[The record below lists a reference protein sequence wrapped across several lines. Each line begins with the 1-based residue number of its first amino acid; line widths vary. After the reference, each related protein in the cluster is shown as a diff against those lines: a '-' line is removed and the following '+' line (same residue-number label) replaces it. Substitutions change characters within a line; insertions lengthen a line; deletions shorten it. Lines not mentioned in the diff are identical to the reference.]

1 MLRTPYRRSVYIES
15 PILAP
20 MQNGL
25 DPYTP
30 DEPLYECMDCGS
42 RLAGGSGGSCGD
54 CGGTL
59 KNIAVPRE

>member
-1 MLRTPYRRSVYIES
+1 MHNR
-15 PILAP
+15 
-20 MQNGL
+20 L

-30 DEPLYECMDCGS
+30 GEPLYECMDCGNRS
-42 RLAGGSGGSCGD
+42 AGGTGGTCED

>member
-1 MLRTPYRRSVYIES
+1 MLRTAYRASVYSES
-15 PILAP
+15 PFFAL

-30 DEPLYECMDCGS
+30 DEPLYECMDCGGRHS
-42 RLAGGSGGSCGD
+42 GGIGGSCGD

>member
-1 MLRTPYRRSVYIES
+1 
-15 PILAP
+15 

-30 DEPLYECMDCGS
+30 EEPLYECMDCGG
-42 RLAGGSGGSCGD
+42 RLTGGSGGSCAD

>member
-1 MLRTPYRRSVYIES
+1 MV
-15 PILAP
+15 

-30 DEPLYECMDCGS
+30 AEPLYECMTCGS
-42 RLAGGSGGSCGD
+42 RVSGGTGGSCGD

>member
-1 MLRTPYRRSVYIES
+1 
-15 PILAP
+15 